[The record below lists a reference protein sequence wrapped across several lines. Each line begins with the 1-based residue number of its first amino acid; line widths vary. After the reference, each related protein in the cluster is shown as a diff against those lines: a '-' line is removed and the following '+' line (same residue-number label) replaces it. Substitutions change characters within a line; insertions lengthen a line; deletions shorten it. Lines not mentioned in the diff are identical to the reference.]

1 MYITLSTPPPKGYKA
16 PESARTST
24 PGRHSTS
31 ATIAKTNALTLVSK
45 SRAQKVE
52 HLTWSRLRARTRHV
66 EVGDENGGGGERGGE
81 LEKGREVEHE
91 KRRVAEIGG
100 RGEGEGSRK
109 GLEKAVNLK

>member
-1 MYITLSTPPPKGYKA
+1 MSVGSEP
-16 PESARTST
+16 S
-24 PGRHSTS
+24 
-31 ATIAKTNALTLVSK
+31 
-45 SRAQKVE
+45 
-52 HLTWSRLRARTRHV
+52 WHV
-66 EVGDENGGGGERGGE
+66 ELGGDENGGGGERGGE